1 MRRHKA
7 WCVLVGAIANA
18 HSSLVAEGCDLHGW
32 SPAISLRGSAVGAR
46 LELAACRARRRV
58 PRSATTEGAAECR
71 RAPAARA
78 RVRSALS

>member
-46 LELAACRARRRV
+46 LDPRARCV
-58 PRSATTEGAAECR
+58 PCVHASATAREGGAR
-71 RAPAARA
+71 SAARA